1 MLLASKYSLPDCPE
15 HTLQRPRLLGL
26 LEQSQSDQLVLV
38 TAPAGYGK
46 TTLVA
51 SWAAEQ
57 RNPVAWYSID
67 SGDNEPGQFC
77 RYLVES
83 VHRATGNGVPETC
96 RMLAAQQVPDPAL
109 IISQLL
115 SELRHLPSE
124 LRIVLDDYH
133 QIDNPE
139 VHDAARFLLRHA
151 PAGIG
156 VVITSRSQPPLGLG
170 NLRLQDRLLELG
182 TDELALSVEE
192 TTQLLARRLP
202 FTLGSDR
209 VAQLHQLSEGWP
221 PAIQMFALSVRNCE
235 EVDRYL
241 GELEQGH
248 GHILD
253 YLAEE
258 VLERLD
264 PPLRKLLASTSI
276 LTRVNGT
283 LAERLSGQEGGQQ
296 QLELAASRGLFLQAL
311 DSSRQ
316 WFRFHPVFARFL
328 QRQLSERQQREQL
341 HQIASDTWLELGQP
355 LEALRHA
362 LAAED
367 RERVHNLIADQGE
380 QFLREGQFRVLN
392 DSLNW
397 LGEDALKRY
406 APFTLLAARLA
417 RDSFDYARCNKLLA
431 ASESW
436 LQREDPDQWESYE
449 GAFAAMRAQVSVAR
463 GQILKAKEYAQEALD
478 LLPPEQDNERIA
490 AQLVIGE
497 TSFCLGELDQASRH
511 MEAVEKITLARKD
524 IPSAAWTL
532 CQQSEIAFAR
542 GLLKKAA
549 ALHARAQRLVE
560 EHHLTGLP
568 ISEFVCR
575 LQGQLQWEACDLDG
589 AAESARR
596 GMQINRKVGERWLL
610 PEYTL
615 LLKVAVA
622 RGDKDEAIEWLERVD
637 HLLTDERYH
646 RDWIANADAARMRVW
661 RALGNTEAIATWQ
674 EQAVPVADR
683 PSNHFEQCH
692 GRNHVRALIELHR
705 WSDANRL
712 LSRLLSVSE
721 TCGLFTDQLRNRVLA
736 AHLAWLRERREQ
748 ALKHIH
754 TALGQLLESDLT
766 ASALQIGKPLIVI
779 LKAALEEKE
788 KAEEKGG
795 EQALDDARADKAREL
810 IKLAQQQPELGGGI
824 RIELDETIVREIL
837 ASDDL
842 PDFLRHSPLTPREWQ
857 VLNAIHSGLS
867 NERIARHFKVA
878 PSTIKTHIRSLY
890 QKLDVKDRQQA
901 IALAE
906 QLLRSVQD
914 QP

>member
-15 HTLQRPRLLGL
+15 HTLQRPRLLSL
-26 LEQSQSDQLVLV
+26 LEQSQSDQLLLV

-46 TTLVA
+46 TTLVT
-51 SWAAEQ
+51 SWATEQ
-57 RNPVAWYSID
+57 DNPVAWVSLD

-83 VHRATGNGVPETC
+83 VHRATGNGVPETSSIVSAQPNSDPSLVISQ
-96 RMLAAQQVPDPAL
+96 MLA
-109 IISQLL
+109 
-115 SELRHLPSE
+115 ELRQLPSE

-133 QIDNPE
+133 QIDNPV
-139 VHDAARFLLRHA
+139 VHDATRFLLRHA

-170 NLRLQDRLLELG
+170 ALRLQGRLLEL
-182 TDELALSVEE
+182 TAEDLALTQEE
-192 TTQLLARRLP
+192 TEQLLARRLP

-221 PAIQMFALSVRNCE
+221 PAVQMFALSVRNQE

-264 PPLRKLLASTSI
+264 PELRQLLARTSI
-276 LTRVNGT
+276 LTRVNGL
-283 LAERLSGQEGGQQ
+283 LAERLSGQSGGQQ
-296 QLELAASRGLFLQAL
+296 QLETAASRGLFLQAQ

-328 QRQLSERQQREQL
+328 QRQLSDGDELNRL
-341 HQIASDTWLELGQP
+341 HQTASDTWQELKQP

-362 LAAED
+362 LLAED
-367 RERVHNLIADQGE
+367 RERVHQLLAEQGE
-380 QFLREGQFRVLN
+380 RFLREGQFRVLN
-392 DSLNW
+392 DSLSW
-397 LGEDALKRY
+397 LGEEQIKRY
-406 APFTLLAARLA
+406 APFALLAARLA
-417 RDSFDYARCNKLLA
+417 RDNFDYEQCSKLLA
-431 ASESW
+431 SSESW
-436 LQREDPDQWESYE
+436 LQRQDPQQWQAYE
-449 GAFAAMRAQVSVAR
+449 GAFAAMRAQVSVSR
-463 GQILKAKEYAQEALD
+463 GQTLKAKEYAQEALE
-478 LLPPEQDNERIA
+478 LLPPDQDNERIA

-497 TSFCLGELDQASRH
+497 TSFCLGELDQAMHH
-511 MEAVEKITLARKD
+511 MEAVEKATLARQD
-524 IPSAAWTL
+524 IPNAAWAL
-532 CQQSEIAFAR
+532 CQQTEIAFAN

-549 ALHARAQRLVE
+549 ALQARAQQLVE
-560 EHHLTGLP
+560 EHHLVGLP
-568 ISEFVCR
+568 ISEFIYR
-575 LQGQLQWEACDLDG
+575 LKGQLQWEACDLDG

-615 LLKVAVA
+615 LLKVALA
-622 RGDKDEAIEWLERVD
+622 RGDKDETLEWLERVE
-637 HLLTDERYH
+637 HLLAGEKYH
-646 RDWIANADAARMRVW
+646 RDWVANADAARMRVW
-661 RALGNTEAIATWQ
+661 QALENTEAIASWQ
-674 EQAVPVADR
+674 EQAEPVADR
-683 PSNHFEQCH
+683 PANHFEQCY
-692 GRNHVRALIELHR
+692 GRNHVRALISLHR
-705 WSDANRL
+705 WSDANRVL
-712 LSRLLSVSE
+712 GRLQQVAE
-721 TCGLFTDQLRNRVLA
+721 ECGLITDQLRNCVLA
-736 AHLAWLRERREQ
+736 AHLAWLRERRQ
-748 ALKHIH
+748 PALQNMRA
-754 TALGQLLESDLT
+754 ALTILKDSDLI

-779 LKAALEEKE
+779 LKAALEETGADALDEALQE
-788 KAEEKGG
+788 KAH
-795 EQALDDARADKAREL
+795 QL

-837 ASDDL
+837 ASDAV

-914 QP
+914 KP

>member
-1 MLLASKYSLPDCPE
+1 MLLASKYSLPDTPE
-15 HTLQRPRLLGL
+15 HTLQRSRLLGL
-26 LEQSQSDQLVLV
+26 LQQSQSDQLVLV

-57 RNPVAWYSID
+57 DNPVAWYSMD

-83 VHRATGNGVPETC
+83 VHRATGNGVPETSA
-96 RMLAAQQVPDPAL
+96 MLGIQQIPDPSL
-109 IISQLL
+109 VISQLL
-115 SELRHLPSE
+115 AELRHLPSE

-139 VHDAARFLLRHA
+139 IHDATRFLLRHA

-156 VVITSRSQPPLGLG
+156 VIITSRSQPPLGLG
-170 NLRLQDRLLELG
+170 NLRLQGRLLELG
-182 TDELALSVEE
+182 SESLALSLEE
-192 TTQLLARRLP
+192 TTQLLNQRLP

-221 PAIQMFALSVRNCE
+221 PAVQMFALSVRDRE

-264 PPLRKLLASTSI
+264 PALRRLLASTSI
-276 LTRVNGT
+276 LTRVNGV
-283 LAERLSGQEGGQQ
+283 LAERLSGQDAGQQ

-328 QRQLSERQQREQL
+328 QRQLSERGQLEQL
-341 HQIASDTWLELGQP
+341 HQIASDTWLELGYP

-367 RERVHNLIADQGE
+367 RARVHDLLAQQGE

-392 DSLNW
+392 DSLSW
-397 LGEDALKRY
+397 LGEEALRSF

-417 RDSFDYARCNKLLA
+417 RDSFDYERCNKLLA
-431 ASESW
+431 TAESW
-436 LQREDPDQWESYE
+436 LQRNDPEQWSAFE
-449 GAFAAMRAQVSVAR
+449 GAFAAMRAQVSIAR
-463 GQILKAKEYAQEALD
+463 GQILKAKEFAQEALE

-497 TSFCLGELDQASRH
+497 TSFCLGELDQAEHH
-511 MEAVEKITLARKD
+511 MEAVEKAALARGD

-532 CQQSEIAFAR
+532 CQQCEIAFAR

-549 ALHARAQRLVE
+549 ALQGRAQRLVE
-560 EHHLTGLP
+560 EHHLSGLP

-615 LLKVAVA
+615 LLKVALA
-622 RGDKDEAIEWLERVD
+622 RGDKEDSLEWLARVD
-637 HLLTDERYH
+637 QLLSDERYH
-646 RDWIANADAARMRVW
+646 RDWIANADAARMRIW
-661 RALGNTEAIATWQ
+661 RALENTEAIASWQ
-674 EQAVPVADR
+674 EQAAPVVDR

-712 LSRLLSVSE
+712 LSRLQSVAE
-721 TCGLFTDQLRNRVLA
+721 ECGLVTDQLRNLVLA
-736 AHLAWLRERREQ
+736 AHLAWLRERRAQ
-748 ALKHIH
+748 SLRYIRSAL
-754 TALGQLLESDLT
+754 QLLLERDLT

-779 LKAALEEKE
+779 LKAALEET
-788 KAEEKGG
+788 G
-795 EQALDDARADKAREL
+795 EGALDEACADKAQEL

-824 RIELDETIVREIL
+824 AIELDETIVREIL

-914 QP
+914 KP

>member
-15 HTLQRPRLLGL
+15 HTLQRPRLQSL
-26 LEQSQSDQLVLV
+26 LEQSQSDQLLLV

-46 TTLVA
+46 TTLVT

-57 RNPVAWYSID
+57 DNPVAWYSLD
-67 SGDNEPGQFC
+67 GGDNEPGQFC

-83 VHRATGNGVPETC
+83 VHRATGNGVPETSKI
-96 RMLAAQQVPDPAL
+96 LAAQHNLDPSL
-109 IISQLL
+109 VISQML
-115 SELRHLPSE
+115 SELRQLPSE

-133 QIDNPE
+133 QIDNAA
-139 VHDAARFLLRHA
+139 VHDATRFLLRHA

-170 NLRLQDRLLELG
+170 ALRLQGRLLELSA
-182 TDELALSVEE
+182 DELALTTDE
-192 TTQLLARRLP
+192 TTQLLTQRLP
-202 FTLGSDR
+202 FALGSDR

-221 PAIQMFALSVRNCE
+221 PAIQMFALSVRNQE

-241 GELEQGH
+241 AELEQGH

-258 VLERLD
+258 VLERLE
-264 PPLRKLLASTSI
+264 PELRQLLARTSI
-276 LTRVNGT
+276 LTRVNGL
-283 LAERLSGQEGGQQ
+283 LAERLSGQSGGQQ
-296 QLELAASRGLFLQAL
+296 QLETAASRGLFLQAQ

-328 QRQLSERQQREQL
+328 QRQLSDSGELTQL
-341 HQIASDTWLELGQP
+341 HQTASDTWQELNQP

-362 LAAED
+362 LKAQD
-367 RERVHNLIADQGE
+367 RERVHKLIAEQGE

-397 LGEDALKRY
+397 LGEDQIKRH
-406 APFTLLAARLA
+406 ASFTLLAARLA
-417 RDSFDYARCNKLLA
+417 RDSFDYDHCNKLLA
-431 ASESW
+431 AAESW
-436 LQREDPDQWESYE
+436 LQREDPKQWQDFE
-449 GAFAAMRAQVSVAR
+449 GAFAAMRAQVSVSR
-463 GQILKAKEYAQEALD
+463 GQILKAKEYAQEALE
-478 LLPPEQDNERIA
+478 LLPDEQDNERIA

-497 TSFCLGELDQASRH
+497 TSFCLGELDQAMHH
-511 MEAVEKITLARKD
+511 MEAVEKATLARQD
-524 IPSAAWTL
+524 IPNAAWAL
-532 CQQSEIAFAR
+532 CQQTEIAFAN

-549 ALHARAQRLVE
+549 ALQARAQRLVE
-560 EHHLTGLP
+560 EHHLVGLP
-568 ISEFVCR
+568 ISEFIYR
-575 LQGQLQWEACDLDG
+575 LKGQLQWEAVDLDG
-589 AAESARR
+589 AADSARR

-615 LLKVAVA
+615 LLKVALA
-622 RGDKDEAIEWLERVD
+622 RGDKDECLEWMERVE
-637 HLLTDERYH
+637 HLLAGEHYH
-646 RDWIANADAARMRVW
+646 RDWVANANAARMRVW
-661 RALGNTEAIATWQ
+661 QALENTDAIATWQ
-674 EQAVPVADR
+674 EQAEPVADR

-692 GRNHVRALIELHR
+692 GRNHVRALISLHR

-712 LSRLLSVSE
+712 LGRLQQVAE
-721 TCGLFTDQLRNRVLA
+721 ECGLVTDQLRNRVLA
-736 AHLAWLRERREQ
+736 AHLAWLRDRKEP
-748 ALKHIH
+748 ALAHLRA
-754 TALGQLLESDLT
+754 ALTIMQDSDLT
-766 ASALQIGKPLIVI
+766 ASFLQIGKPMIVL
-779 LKAALEEKE
+779 LKAAQDET
-788 KAEEKGG
+788 G
-795 EQALDDARADKAREL
+795 ENSLDERQADKAQQL

-837 ASDDL
+837 ASDAV

-914 QP
+914 KP